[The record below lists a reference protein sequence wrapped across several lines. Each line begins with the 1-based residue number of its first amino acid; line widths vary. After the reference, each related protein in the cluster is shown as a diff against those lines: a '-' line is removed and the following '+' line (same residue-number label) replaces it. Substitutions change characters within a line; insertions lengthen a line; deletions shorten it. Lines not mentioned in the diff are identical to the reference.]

1 MSNAVAE
8 AIAQAQANAA
18 AIAPV
23 TANTNTNVA
32 PAVQGQA
39 PSLTDFANATGAD
52 VWLKVK
58 EGGLQIGDDPK
69 FHEQLTFRIDF
80 SDIDTF
86 FSASGGNPPVYAKS
100 RDRVLSETGK
110 AWSVVLQEL
119 SQLAGRQVRD
129 FLSATLPLEVVDDI
143 QGKTSVTAAGTIVG
157 YTLAYTGSQE
167 FGRLQK
173 RMIKEG
179 LPLDGVYLLTV
190 GAVGAKNANGNQY
203 AKIQFLD
210 IKPDDAE

>member
-18 AIAPV
+18 AITPA
-23 TANTNTNVA
+23 TANTNVA
-32 PAVQGQA
+32 PAVQGQT
-39 PSLTDFANATGAD
+39 PSLTDFANAAGAD

-69 FHEQLTFRIDF
+69 FHEELTFRIDF

-100 RDRVLSETGK
+100 KDRVLSETGK

-119 SQLAGRQVRD
+119 SQLAGRPVRD
-129 FLSATLPLEVVDDI
+129 FLSATLPLEVINDI
-143 QGKTSVTAAGTIVG
+143 QGKTSVTPAGTIVG
-157 YTLAYTGSQE
+157 YTLTYTGSQE

-179 LPLDGVYLLTV
+179 MPVDGVYLLTV

-210 IKPDDAE
+210 IKPDDGE

>member
-18 AIAPV
+18 AIVPA
-23 TANTNTNVA
+23 TANTNAA
-32 PAVQGQA
+32 PAVQGQT
-39 PSLTDFANATGAD
+39 PSLTDFANAAGAD

-69 FHEQLTFRIDF
+69 FHEELTFRIDF

-100 RDRVLSETGK
+100 KDRVLSETGK

-119 SQLAGRQVRD
+119 SQLAGRPVRD

-143 QGKTSVTAAGTIVG
+143 QGKTSTTPAGTIVG

-179 LPLDGVYLLTV
+179 MPLDGVYLLTV
-190 GAVGAKNANGNQY
+190 GSVGAKNANGNQY

-210 IKPDDAE
+210 IKPDDGE